1 LCHRSPLGANHRS
14 RIDTEVDSGERPL
27 CVNQFFSVSL
37 YRAASVPITG
47 REAAPIGSAANPAT
61 EESDEMEDGRSTVML
76 APLPQEAADR
86 REEERYPVSWQAEI
100 FIPERTTM
108 FRGRVVNISPSGCYV
123 QTVAW
128 VRVPPGT
135 VVELVFLLDGRQN
148 RVYAEARFAQSRTG
162 VGLRF
167 SPLEEE
173 VRRRLDQV
181 IASLSAAAAAEENA
195 DPDPRLEGE
204 DVAEEVAVQRPM

>member
-1 LCHRSPLGANHRS
+1 MEDGVCTLVPAPL
-14 RIDTEVDSGERPL
+14 P
-27 CVNQFFSVSL
+27 
-37 YRAASVPITG
+37 
-47 REAAPIGSAANPAT
+47 REAA
-61 EESDEMEDGRSTVML
+61 E
-76 APLPQEAADR
+76 R

-148 RVYAEARFAQSRTG
+148 RAYAEARFAQSRTG

-167 SPLEEE
+167 LPLEDD

-181 IASLSAAAAAEENA
+181 IASLRTAAAAEKNEE
-195 DPDPRLEGE
+195 PDPRLDGEG
-204 DVAEEVAVQRPM
+204 VLEEAAVQGSV